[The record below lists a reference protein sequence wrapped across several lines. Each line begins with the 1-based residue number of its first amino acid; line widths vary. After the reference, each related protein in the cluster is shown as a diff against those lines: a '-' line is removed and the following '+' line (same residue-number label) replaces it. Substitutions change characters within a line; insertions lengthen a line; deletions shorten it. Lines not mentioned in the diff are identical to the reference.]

1 MVVKRFPMSDE
12 LGCEA
17 VYVLHLIA
25 SVNTKFYTGFGHA
38 NAVVMAQHFLKE
50 HGLTAVFEDETQVGE
65 DQPNEGEKL

>member
-25 SVNTKFYTGFGHA
+25 IVNTKFYTAFGHT
-38 NAVVMAQHFLKE
+38 NAVIMAQHFLKE
-50 HGLTAVFEDETQVGE
+50 HGLSTVFDDVPQ